1 MTHNWKTGDVA
12 LRTGRDGSTTISL
25 VTRQG
30 VGIDAQSNSHQIW
43 RHANGRWNELG
54 EDEKYGTYRPLLVI
68 DPEDREQIERLTMAI
83 FAEVGGDLPDGYTA
97 NEVQAAIRSLLEP
110 EPEEPTGLG
119 AVVRAGD
126 DSAWVRIPQ
135 HNYNNWRRADAAGMG
150 GYWRNIPRPIT
161 VLSEGWQE
169 ATDE

>member
-1 MTHNWKTGDVA
+1 MTHNWKPGDVA

-97 NEVQAAIRSLLEP
+97 NEVQAALRSLLEP
-110 EPEEPTGLG
+110 EPEEPTRFLT
-119 AVVRAGD
+119 VVRDAHGLRWVRTFSTPMPPACKTWANGD
-126 DSAWVRIPQ
+126 MRSAWS
-135 HNYNNWRRADAAGMG
+135 D
-150 GYWRNIPRPIT
+150 IPRPIT
-161 VLSEGWQE
+161 LLSEGWQE
-169 ATDE
+169 ES